1 MPGAPT
7 KRHAQGL
14 PWLYY
19 TLFSLAPLLV
29 IVIAVAAL
37 VFGQEAAQGKLV
49 TEIQD
54 VVGKE
59 SA

>member
-1 MPGAPT
+1 V
-7 KRHAQGL
+7 
-14 PWLYY
+14 
-19 TLFSLAPLLV
+19 LL
-29 IVIAVAAL
+29 IAVAAF